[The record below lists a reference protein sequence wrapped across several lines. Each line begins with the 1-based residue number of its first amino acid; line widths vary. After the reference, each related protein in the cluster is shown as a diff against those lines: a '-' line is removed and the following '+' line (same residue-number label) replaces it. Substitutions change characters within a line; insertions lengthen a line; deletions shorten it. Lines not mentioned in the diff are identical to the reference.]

1 MSSSHIVALRDAQS
15 LIGFQLRF
23 NGGGPGQTKYFS
35 ARQCGSPDKARKA
48 ARAYARSLGLPKAR
62 PRGGSSPG
70 RVFSTSTTG
79 AAGLRFEWTP
89 NRLVPVLRVV
99 ATWVDKRGRSR
110 HTSFSVQRNGLEG
123 ALDLA
128 IAARPSAGGPSP
140 ITTTVRA
147 GRSSTGRAGA
157 GASTRAVHGAPSGR
171 PSSGSTQSR
180 SPSWLLAP

>member
-1 MSSSHIVALRDAQS
+1 MNSSHIVALREAQA
-15 LIGFQLRF
+15 LTGYQLRF

-35 ARQCGSPDKARKA
+35 ARQCGSAEKARKA
-48 ARAYARSLGLPKAR
+48 AQAYARSLGLPKAR
-62 PRGGSSPG
+62 PRGGSATG

-128 IAARPSAGGPSP
+128 IAARTSAGAAAPEKKP
-140 ITTTVRA
+140 LLRLLRKMH
-147 GRSSTGRAGA
+147 RS
-157 GASTRAVHGAPSGR
+157 AP
-171 PSSGSTQSR
+171 
-180 SPSWLLAP
+180 